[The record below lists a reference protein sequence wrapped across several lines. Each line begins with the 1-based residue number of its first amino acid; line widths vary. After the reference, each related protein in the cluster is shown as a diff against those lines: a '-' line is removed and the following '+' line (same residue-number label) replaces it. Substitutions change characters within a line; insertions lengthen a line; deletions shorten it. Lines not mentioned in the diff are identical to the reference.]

1 MLYQLSYKDQEL
13 GAGQVVGFSLTR
25 WKEWNIAEY
34 KLKWRYDRPICNSN
48 LSKVKVYPEKTW
60 GFNKIRTHGICVSS
74 VVCTT
79 KWATKTHTLKAN
91 SVDQFLCMNVRER
104 LECFYYIIPTKTC
117 RRMLSFC
124 LPYGNVW
131 SNIVTFLLH
140 PSIHILP

>member
-13 GAGQVVGFSLTR
+13 GAGQIVEFSLTR

-48 LSKVKVYPEKTW
+48 LSKVKVYPKKTR

-79 KWATKTHTLKAN
+79 KWATKTHILRAN
-91 SVDQFLCMNVRER
+91 SVDQFLCMNVPWTSRMLLLHNSYE
-104 LECFYYIIPTKTC
+104 TC

-124 LPYGNVW
+124 LPYGKVW
-131 SNIVTFLLH
+131 SNIITFLLH